1 MYAGKV
7 CKKCY
12 QGCNNDNNIKFI
24 DEFYLK
30 LEKRFNGYVCS
41 NCVIKMIGGN
51 EELKKLQN
59 KQLLYEMG
67 L

>member
-24 DEFYLK
+24 DEFYIK
-30 LEKRFNGYVCS
+30 LEKRFNVS
-41 NCVIKMIGGN
+41 QLN
-51 EELKKLQN
+51 EVAFSTTK
-59 KQLLYEMG
+59 YY
-67 L
+67 